1 MKLLEFCMK
10 ISTNKERELYYFEE
24 DHLSWSTPV
33 YINRFAQYPPIIED
47 KVESHTEEE
56 MPLIVIEKFKLK
68 LTFFDIFQGA
78 YQRCLHG
85 PLTVIPREMQ

>member
-33 YINRFAQYPPIIED
+33 YINRFAQYHPIIEA
-47 KVESHTEEE
+47 KVESHTVEE
-56 MPLIVIEKFKLK
+56 MPLIVTEKFNLP
-68 LTFFDIFQGA
+68 TFFDIFQGA

-85 PLTVIPREMQ
+85 PLTVIPRKMQ